1 MAAATAAARD
11 QNLVSSFAGDLSDA
25 KVLSHSGV
33 LFESKN
39 NILKTKVQSTR
50 LKIIIQIKLK

>member
-1 MAAATAAARD
+1 MIMLPRIMAAATAAARD

-25 KVLSHSGV
+25 KVLSHSWV

-39 NILKTKVQSTR
+39 NI
-50 LKIIIQIKLK
+50 